1 MNGPQDKFDFLPDSS
16 ALTNTEDLMSR
27 RIEED
32 SILEYR
38 EEEIRENAHKKL
50 WTHFQQTASS
60 LTQLYREQ
68 PGGRDPPAF
77 REQQPANA
85 WHPFQTAAGS
95 LTLLYRDSLEEQRVN
110 GEINRKLGYHR
121 ARKDILNW
129 AKSKR
134 RFIRREDLLNFIVS
148 ISPGQTVVSSAP
160 PPVDQLLRST
170 GDLSYAADTA
180 ARHAAAGA
188 GLPSLQDMLDL
199 SRPDSGERYK
209 RPAPPSSP
217 SHDESMDS
225 PSCKRSRMN

>member
-1 MNGPQDKFDFLPDSS
+1 MNGPHDKFDFLADST

-32 SILEYR
+32 SILEFR

-50 WTHFQQTASS
+50 WNHFQQTASA

-68 PGGRDPPAF
+68 PREAAAF
-77 REQQPANA
+77 RDQQGSA

-95 LTLLYRDSLEEQRVN
+95 LTLLYRDSLEEQRVT
-110 GEINRKLGYHR
+110 GEVNRKLGYHR

-134 RFIRREDLLNFIVS
+134 RNIRREDLLNFLVS
-148 ISPGQTVVSSAP
+148 ISPGQTVASSGGGPAG
-160 PPVDQLLRST
+160 VDQLLRDST
-170 GDLSYAADTA
+170 SDSRLSAQPT
-180 ARHAAAGA
+180 
-188 GLPSLQDMLDL
+188 LPSLQDMLDL
-199 SRPDSGERYK
+199 SRADCGERYK
-209 RPAPPSSP
+209 RPAPSSSP